1 MDFISNISIKINIIH
16 GENEKF
22 YCEFMVLRVS
32 NRVAFDNLVR
42 KIMNLLRQS
51 LPIRYKE

>member
-1 MDFISNISIKINIIH
+1 MDFVSNISIKINIIH

-32 NRVAFDNLVR
+32 NRMALDNLVR
-42 KIMNLLRQS
+42 KIMNLPRQS